1 MVLFTDKMTMKTTPV
16 ASLQIPSEVADLIEQ
31 HPSLRIFIEHLQ
43 AQIVALQSE
52 IQSLKQQVL
61 LNSQT
66 SSKPPSSDVH
76 HENRTPRPKS
86 GRKPGGQPG
95 HPGETLGFSEQIDIQ
110 EIHCLSRCPQC
121 DQDLSSEPVLEWTRR
136 QVFDLPPMKLEVTEH
151 QAEVKVCP
159 HCQARCQ
166 APFPSG
172 IEQPTQYGPRL
183 KGLMVYLHDYQL
195 LPFQRLQE
203 LAHDLWGQPISP
215 GTLAQIEQV
224 ASQRLRPFEQQ
235 LKLELQQASVVHFD
249 ETGLYEQGRRRWLH
263 NASNAQATYYF
274 THNQRGQVAMDA
286 AAILP
291 QFEGIAVHDHLE
303 AYQGY
308 EACQHAFCNAHHLRE
323 LFHAET
329 VEQQAWAADM
339 KNLLVDIKQQ
349 VDTAK
354 TQAQTA
360 LPLKTQQRY
369 LRRYRKIL
377 KMAAPT
383 YPKPQRL
390 KGQRGRLKQA
400 KSKNLLDRLLR
411 YETET
416 LRFMSDFRV
425 PFTNN
430 QAERDLR
437 MVKVQ
442 QKISGCFRSPQGT
455 EAFCRVRGFISTMK
469 KRSQNVLDSL
479 TLIFHPPS
487 GVAE

>member
-1 MVLFTDKMTMKTTPV
+1 MIMNTSPTSSP
-16 ASLQIPSEVADLIEQ
+16 QIPREVADLMEQ
-31 HPSLRIFIEHLQ
+31 HPSLRLFIEQ
-43 AQIVALQSE
+43 MRAQILALQSE
-52 IQSLKQQVL
+52 VQNLKQQVQ
-61 LNSQT
+61 LNSQN
-66 SSKPPSSDVH
+66 SSKPPSSDFH
-76 HENRTPRPKS
+76 HQNRNPRAKS

-110 EIHCLSRCPQC
+110 EIHGLSRCPQC
-121 DQDLSSEPVLEWTRR
+121 EQDLSSEPVLEWTRR
-136 QVFDLPPMKLEVTEH
+136 QVFDLPPMRLEVTEH

-159 HCQARCQ
+159 HCQARRQ

-183 KGLMVYLHDYQL
+183 KGLLVYLHDYQL

-203 LAHDLWGQPISP
+203 LAQDLWGQPISP
-215 GTLAQIEQV
+215 GTLARIEQV

-235 LKLELQQASVVHFD
+235 LKLELQQAAVVHFD
-249 ETGLYEQGRRRWLH
+249 ETGLYQQGRRRWLH

-274 THNQRGQVAMDA
+274 THDQRGQAAMDA

-303 AYQGY
+303 AYQHY
-308 EACQHAFCNAHHLRE
+308 DACQHAFCNAHHLRE
-323 LFHAET
+323 LLHAEEI
-329 VEQQAWAADM
+329 EQQAWATQM
-339 KNLLVDIKQQ
+339 KELLVEIKQQ
-349 VDTAK
+349 VDAAK
-354 TQAQTA
+354 TQAQTT

-369 LRRYRKIL
+369 LKRYRNIL
-377 KMAAPT
+377 KTAAST

-390 KGQRGRLKQA
+390 EGQRGRLKQA

-411 YETET
+411 SETET

-442 QKISGCFRSPQGT
+442 QKISGCFRSSQGT
-455 EAFCRVRGFISTMK
+455 EAFCRVRGFISTIK
-469 KRSQNVLDSL
+469 KRRQNLLDSL
-479 TLIFHPPS
+479 TLIFHPPA